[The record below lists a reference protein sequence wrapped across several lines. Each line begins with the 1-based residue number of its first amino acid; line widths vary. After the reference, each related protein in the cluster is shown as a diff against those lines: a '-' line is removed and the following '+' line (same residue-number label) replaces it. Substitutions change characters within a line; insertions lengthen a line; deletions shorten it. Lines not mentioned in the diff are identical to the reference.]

1 MPAEILIH
9 AYTHDSFLKG
19 SICLIKDSPAV
30 WGRMEAPPDFV
41 VVIISDTTA
50 AQVVSFTEN
59 YKNEI
64 LYELL
69 NSNELGR
76 RYSLSVNPKILE
88 LEGEEAGL
96 KQEIRDVLVDDYSA
110 TIVSYVPATA
120 TAVVDIPNT
129 DWDALKAN
137 LKDIFEQHY
146 IDRYVFSESDVDL
159 ALANG
164 GTVTITKA
172 QALNRIIDRLA

>member
-1 MPAEILIH
+1 MLAEILVH
-9 AYTHDSFLKG
+9 ALTHDPFLKG

-30 WGRMEAPPDFV
+30 WGRMEAPPDFILV
-41 VVIISDTTA
+41 KISDATA
-50 AQVVSFTEN
+50 AQVVNFTEN

-64 LYELL
+64 EYTLL

-96 KQEIRDVLVDDYSA
+96 KQEIRDLLVDDYAA
-110 TIVSYVPATA
+110 TIVSYTPATA
-120 TAVVDIPNT
+120 TAIVDIPNT
-129 DWDALKAN
+129 DWAALKAN

-164 GTVTITKA
+164 GIVTITKTA
-172 QALNRIIDRLA
+172 ALARIMDRLA